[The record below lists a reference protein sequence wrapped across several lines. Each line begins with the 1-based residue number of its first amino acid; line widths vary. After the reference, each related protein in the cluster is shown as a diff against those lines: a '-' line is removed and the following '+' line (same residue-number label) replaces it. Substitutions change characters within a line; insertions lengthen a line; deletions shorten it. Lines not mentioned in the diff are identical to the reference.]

1 MSWANAFSL
10 SVSEEELY
18 SATHNNFLGTD
29 PVILRNLGPQYPV
42 KTEHLPTWLNGE
54 MLKGDGGC
62 FFLGTCQ
69 HSYTSIFCSGQ
80 REDHCSIHAVYWMYM
95 LFILFALF

>member
-1 MSWANAFSL
+1 M
-10 SVSEEELY
+10 Y

-54 MLKGDGGC
+54 MLQGDGGVYVSSLELVSIVTQR
-62 FFLGTCQ
+62 FLYWAEGGSECHTCC
-69 HSYTSIFCSGQ
+69 TL
-80 REDHCSIHAVYWMYM
+80 DVYAIYIVCIV
-95 LFILFALF
+95 LIGLE